1 MADASIP
8 VVDTLHKPATTG
20 ALNTAPTQTP
30 EQLRSL
36 AAQFESLL
44 LGQMMQAMRQ
54 SMFDDEDTKGN
65 GFGDGPMA
73 DAVFSELS
81 QALSRSG
88 GMGLGQ
94 ALQGPLSKQAGFN
107 ANATGL
113 NSIGDLPPSMGLPM
127 PLDST
132 SRNSSVGLASSPI
145 SAMVTSAA
153 LNPIATPTAAM
164 PGRVSSGYGWRN
176 DPLNGQS
183 KFHKGVD
190 LAMPVGQDVPAAR
203 NGEVAF
209 AGSLPGYGLTVV
221 VKHDDRTSTRY
232 AHLSQIMVAPGDA
245 VGAGETIA
253 LSGAT
258 GRVTG
263 PHLHFEVLEDG
274 EAVDPREW

>member
-1 MADASIP
+1 MADASIS

-20 ALNTAPTQTP
+20 ALHSAPVQTP
-30 EQLRSL
+30 EQLRTL

-44 LGQMMQAMRQ
+44 LGQMMQAMRM

-81 QALSRSG
+81 QALSKAG

-94 ALQGPLSKQAGFN
+94 SLINPLSRQAGVTTPD
-107 ANATGL
+107 ALRSQALSMSTQ
-113 NSIGDLPPSMGLPM
+113 LPSGVGLP
-127 PLDST
+127 LQSDAST
-132 SRNSSVGLASSPI
+132 GIAASPI
-145 SAMVTSAA
+145 SALSASAA
-153 LNPIATPTAAM
+153 LQPLATPVAMTM
-164 PGRVSSGYGWRN
+164 PGRLSSSYGWRN
-176 DPLNGQS
+176 DPINGQS

-203 NGEVAF
+203 SGEVAF
-209 AGSLPGYGLTVV
+209 AGALPGYGLTVV

-232 AHLSQIMVAPGDA
+232 AHLSQILVEPGDG

-274 EAVDPREW
+274 QPVDPREW

>member
-1 MADASIP
+1 MADTPLSA
-8 VVDTLHKPATTG
+8 VDAIHTPAAR
-20 ALNTAPTQTP
+20 ALNSAPAQTP
-30 EQLRSL
+30 EQLRTL

-81 QALSRSG
+81 QALSRAG

-94 ALQGPLSKQAGFN
+94 ALQGPLSKQAGLTTNPAGF
-107 ANATGL
+107 A
-113 NSIGDLPPSMGLPM
+113 SVGDLPPNTGLPM
-127 PLDST
+127 SRDAST
-132 SRNSSVGLASSPI
+132 GIAASPI
-145 SAMVTSAA
+145 SALVTSAA
-153 LNPIATPTAAM
+153 LTPIAMPTAAM
-164 PGRVSSGYGWRN
+164 PGRLSSGYGWRN
-176 DPLNGQS
+176 DPIDGQA

-190 LAMPVGQDVPAAR
+190 LAMPVGQEVPAAR
-203 NGEVAF
+203 KGEVTF

-221 VKHDDRTSTRY
+221 VKHDDRTVTRY
-232 AHLSQIMVAPGDA
+232 AHLSQLMVAPGDE

-274 EAVDPREW
+274 QPVDPGEW